1 MSGTTT
7 TASLGGTQ
15 NRAWA
20 ADKNAYGRKM
30 MEKMGW
36 TDGAGLGKDGQGEK
50 THVRIKQRGANQ
62 ALGAEAWSS
71 EKGGGAN
78 GMANRIDAA
87 AGQKSWM
94 QTTDNFASLLSQLG
108 STYGKAHEKKKAKKD
123 KKKKRKRNKQGDSG
137 SDDEDG
143 GDKGRAHAM
152 NSAFSFR
159 KANIRNKKVT
169 GLSDKDMAALLGGA
183 APVAADEQQKREK
196 QARRESETEEERKA
210 RKAAKKARKA
220 AKRARE
226 AGVVPTPAPAVVD
239 TEEAPSAKKKQKK
252 DKKDKK
258 KKKNKKK
265 DEKGK

>member
-1 MSGTTT
+1 MSGTAST

-20 ADKNAYGRKM
+20 ADRNAYGRKM

-94 QTTDNFASLLSQLG
+94 QTTDNFASLLSELG
-108 STYGKAHEKKKAKKD
+108 STYGKAHKKKKAKKD
-123 KKKKRKRNKQGDSG
+123 KKKKKRKREQEGGSGSG
-137 SDDEDG
+137 SDDGD

-183 APVAADEQQKREK
+183 APVAADERRKREM
-196 QARRESETEEERKA
+196 QARRENETEEERKA

-220 AKRARE
+220 AKRAGE
-226 AGVVPTPAPAVVD
+226 APAVAV
-239 TEEAPSAKKKQKK
+239 TEEAPSAEKKEKK
-252 DKKDKK
+252 DKADKK
-258 KKKNKKK
+258 KKKKKK
-265 DEKGK
+265 KKKSKN